1 MSSNGSARMGTAH
14 QASTDPDLHRYQRP
28 HTTSTTAGGERTA
41 AHCRQARGDAEIGPS
56 IRILGAIPHP
66 VGSWVA
72 QAVRNLV
79 TDLED
84 AASRG
89 IEVVLS
95 GSGCRE

>member
-1 MSSNGSARMGTAH
+1 VLAVIEH
-14 QASTDPDLHRYQRP
+14 ASQ
-28 HTTSTTAGGERTA
+28 
-41 AHCRQARGDAEIGPS
+41 Q